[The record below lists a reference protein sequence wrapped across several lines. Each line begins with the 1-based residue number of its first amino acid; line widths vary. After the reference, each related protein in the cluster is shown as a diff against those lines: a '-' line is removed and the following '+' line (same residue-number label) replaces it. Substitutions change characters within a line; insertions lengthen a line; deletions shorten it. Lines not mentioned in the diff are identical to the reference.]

1 MQQTEV
7 SDYVND
13 SPRPKQ
19 KGSGDANQTERRL
32 CQVLLLSFGL
42 LCVIQAI
49 LNVSLRLT
57 LYSTHSDCNAT
68 NFSYQDQVKKVQKD
82 CEGELPGQCN
92 RLQERFNALTLDK
105 YQLANRN
112 TELNNMIKD
121 LQRERDRLRTS
132 LETAQGGWEYFS
144 GSFYYISSIDK
155 TWQESRD
162 DCLQKGADLVIIN
175 SKEEQDFTT
184 KLKKRLW
191 IGLTDSETEGTWK
204 WVDGTPLTKS
214 YWNSG
219 EPNGGKREDCGEI
232 KNFASEN
239 SWNDGSCSIQLNWI
253 CEMKVRP

>member
-132 LETAQGGWEYFS
+132 LETGE
-144 GSFYYISSIDK
+144 
-155 TWQESRD
+155 
-162 DCLQKGADLVIIN
+162 N
-175 SKEEQDFTT
+175 
-184 KLKKRLW
+184 
-191 IGLTDSETEGTWK
+191 GLSL
-204 WVDGTPLTKS
+204 LT
-214 YWNSG
+214 
-219 EPNGGKREDCGEI
+219 
-232 KNFASEN
+232 
-239 SWNDGSCSIQLNWI
+239 
-253 CEMKVRP
+253 

>member
-1 MQQTEV
+1 MQQMEV
-7 SDYVND
+7 SDYGNE

-68 NFSYQDQVKKVQKD
+68 HFSSQDQ
-82 CEGELPGQCN
+82 
-92 RLQERFNALTLDK
+92 LTNK
-105 YQLANRN
+105 
-112 TELNNMIKD
+112 IKN
-121 LQRERDRLRTS
+121 LEEERDRLRTN
-132 LETAQGGWEYFS
+132 LETAQERWEYFN
-144 GSFYYISSIDK
+144 GSFYYISSIEK

-175 SKEEQDFTT
+175 SQEEQDFTT
-184 KLKKRLW
+184 KFDKRLW

-214 YWNSG
+214 YWDSG
-219 EPNGGKREDCGEI
+219 EPNDENGEDCVEI
-232 KNFASEN
+232 RYFDPEN
-239 SWNDGSCSIQLNWI
+239 SWSDNNCLTQLNWI